1 MKILK
6 KLLIIFIAITILFFQ
21 TRISVFA
28 DNTVQNSENTS
39 ENTVSDENSVNNS
52 VTNEQED
59 DSSNKID
66 DLNAQKEDLEALVN
80 AKQTQMGIV
89 EDQIS
94 EALAEV
100 ESLSLRISEKK
111 AEIENIEAE
120 EISLMSYIEEAEKS
134 LAEYTEKYE
143 KEKALLEQRLVAM
156 YEMGEIKYLDVLL
169 NSESLS
175 DFLSRYYLV
184 SEITESDFEL
194 VSSVKDS
201 KTQMESLTESLKEKK
216 EELEQDKIDK
226 EKYQISLSNMEIL
239 KNNKLN
245 ALNAEELAIYQEVE
259 NYKNEIESIES
270 EIKMLALN
278 NIGDTYVGGNMIW
291 PTPGYT
297 TITSNFGMRTH
308 PITGIYKLHTGVDIG
323 APYGST
329 FVAANSGVVIKAE
342 MNSAYGNMVI
352 IDHGGGVVTLYAH
365 GSEILVEVG
374 QTVTQG
380 TAVLKVGSTGYSTG
394 PHAHFEIRINGEYV
408 NPLDY
413 ISPDNKANSNQESTE
428 NTGNEVIRVELGN

>member
-1 MKILK
+1 MKKIKKIVILF
-6 KLLIIFIAITILFFQ
+6 LTITILLLQINFV
-21 TRISVFA
+21 VFA
-28 DNTVQNSENTS
+28 DDTSNNTTVQNNTTAEITNVTDNSEETNSESENTEDTSEIDNLNMQKEALEAAVTES
-39 ENTVSDENSVNNS
+39 EN
-52 VTNEQED
+52 Q
-59 DSSNKID
+59 I
-66 DLNAQKEDLEALVN
+66 
-80 AKQTQMGIV
+80 GIV

-100 ESLSLRISEKK
+100 EKLSLQISEKQE
-111 AEIENIEAE
+111 EINNLEAE
-120 EISLMSYIEEAEKS
+120 EESLMIYIEEAETS

-143 KEKALLEQRLVAM
+143 TQKELLEKRLVAM
-156 YEMGEIKYLDVLL
+156 YEMGEVKYLDVLL

-184 SEITESDFEL
+184 SEIAQSDYEL
-194 VSSVKDS
+194 VSSVKEN
-201 KTQMESLTESLKEKK
+201 KEQMESITESLREKK
-216 EELEQDKIDK
+216 EELEQDKMDK
-226 EKYQISLSNMEIL
+226 EKYEISLSNMEIL
-239 KNNKLN
+239 KNNKINQLN
-245 ALNAEELAIYQEVE
+245 SEELAIYQQIEQ
-259 NYKNEIESIES
+259 YKAEIESIEA
-270 EIKMLALN
+270 EIKQIALQ
-278 NIGDTYVGGNMIW
+278 NIGEIYIGGTMIW

-323 APYGST
+323 APYGAMFIAS
-329 FVAANSGVVIKAE
+329 NDGVVVKAE
-342 MNSAYGNMVI
+342 MNSAYGNMVM
-352 IDHGGGVVTLYAH
+352 IDHGGGVMTLYAH

-413 ISPDNKANSNQESTE
+413 ISPDNGKTSE
-428 NTGNEVIRVELGN
+428 NEDEIVVELN